1 MQIKLIAVG
10 RLKEKYWLDA
20 VQEYLKRLGPY
31 VKLEIQEV
39 AEERIP
45 DNPSPAE
52 IELGKIKEG
61 ERILK
66 LLTPSLFVIPLAIAG
81 RQLSSEE
88 LSGLFGRLSLEGK
101 SQLAFIIG
109 GSHGLAQ
116 EVLCRGDLLL
126 SFSALTFPH
135 QLMRVILL
143 EQIYR
148 GFKILKGEPYHK

>member
-1 MQIKLIAVG
+1 MQIRLIAVG
-10 RLKEKYWLDA
+10 KLKEKYWLDA
-20 VQEYLKRLGPY
+20 VREYLKRIGPFAR
-31 VKLEIQEV
+31 LEILEV
-39 AEERIP
+39 AEERLP

-52 IELGKIKEG
+52 IELGKDKEG

-66 LLTPSLFVIPLAIAG
+66 LLSPNYYVIPLAING
-81 RQLSSEE
+81 QQLSSEE
-88 LSGLFGRLSLEGK
+88 LSGLLGRLSLEGK

-109 GSHGLAQ
+109 GSHGLAR
-116 EVLCRGDLLL
+116 EVLQKGDLLL

-135 QLMRVILL
+135 QLMRIILL